1 MREWIER
8 RRSFRRYR
16 NKTPW
21 ATRFLS
27 PRPPRRPPLALPV
40 DLRPLTTSEL
50 IDRGFTL
57 YRAHFAGFLLL
68 ALLCQSAPL
77 LGQLFITGF
86 GLNPTKEQLL
96 DNPGRF
102 LNEFIAILVI
112 TFSAQLTVFA
122 FEVVITFYI
131 SDTYLG
137 RLPSVKESLRRFVG
151 RIGGTIWT
159 CVLNWVLI
167 GLSLIFPVVAAV
179 AIWFYALAYPP
190 VEFGPLVGLVAGGMV
205 LMVASVAPVLIV
217 FMRLM
222 VTVPA
227 LALEGLSGWR
237 SVRRSSALVRYDPG
251 LGIFYW
257 GEMRLSFLL
266 LPLFIIEMLIFL
278 LTSLPLTIHQI
289 GEIMRH
295 GSTGQMSPPPDSV
308 LILSQIL
315 TFLAGSLILPL
326 YSIATT
332 LFYYDIRIR
341 REGFD
346 LEFMNKRLGDR
357 K

>member
-1 MREWIER
+1 MADG
-8 RRSFRRYR
+8 
-16 NKTPW
+16 P
-21 ATRFLS
+21 LS
-27 PRPPRRPPLALPV
+27 PVAVPPALAPATPAGPV

-50 IDRGFTL
+50 IDRGFAL

-77 LGQLFITGF
+77 LSQILVTACK
-86 GLNPTKEQLL
+86 LNPTQNELL
-96 DNPGRF
+96 VYPATFFSKLG
-102 LNEFIAILVI
+102 LLMAIALV
-112 TFSAQLTVFA
+112 AQVIVFC
-122 FEVVITFYI
+122 FEVVITYYI
-131 SDTYLG
+131 ADAYLG
-137 RLPSVKESLRRFVG
+137 KIPSVKESFRKFTTCIFSSV
-151 RIGGTIWT
+151 WT
-159 CVLNWVLI
+159 CVLNRLLI
-167 GLSLIFPVVAAV
+167 GITFLFPMIAIVALYIYELLYPPLTFLPLLIFAGIA
-179 AIWFYALAYPP
+179 FL
-190 VEFGPLVGLVAGGMV
+190 LLVAS
-205 LMVASVAPVLIV
+205 LAPVLII

-227 LALEGLSGWR
+227 LALEGNSGWKAI
-237 SVRRSSALVRYDPG
+237 VRSSALVRFDPG
-251 LGIFYW
+251 LGVLYW

-266 LPLFIIEMLIFL
+266 LPLFIIELLIL
-278 LTSLPLTIHQI
+278 SLTSLPVTLHQAS
-289 GEIMRH
+289 ELMRH
-295 GSTGQMSPPPDSV
+295 GSGGQIAPPPDSI

-346 LEFMNKRLGDR
+346 LEFMAAQLGDR

>member
-1 MREWIER
+1 MAE
-8 RRSFRRYR
+8 SS
-16 NKTPW
+16 PSPA
-21 ATRFLS
+21 ATS
-27 PRPPRRPPLALPV
+27 PAPAAVAAPV

-77 LGQLFITGF
+77 LGQLLITAL
-86 GLNPTKEQLL
+86 GLNPTKEELL
-96 DNPGRF
+96 ADPVKF
-102 LNEFIAILVI
+102 LDGFAAILGI
-112 TFSAQLTVFA
+112 TFTGQLIVFA
-122 FEVVITFYI
+122 FEVVIAFYI
-131 SDTYLG
+131 ADAYLG
-137 RLPSVKESLRRFVG
+137 RMPSVKASLRKFTSRVG
-151 RIGGTIWT
+151 GSVWT
-159 CVLNWVLI
+159 CVLNWILI
-167 GLSLIFPVVAAV
+167 GLSLIFPAV
-179 AIWFYALAYPP
+179 AFVAVYLYAKINPP
-190 VEFGPLVGLVAGGMV
+190 MELLPLVGFCAVA
-205 LMVASVAPVLIV
+205 LLLLAASVAPVLIV

-227 LALEGLSGWR
+227 LALEGLSGWKA
-237 SVRRSSALVRYDPG
+237 VQRSSALVRFDPG
-251 LGIFYW
+251 LGVFYW

-266 LPLFIIEMLIFL
+266 LPLFVIELLIFL
-278 LTSLPLTIHQI
+278 LTSLPLTLHEI
-289 GEIMRH
+289 GEIMRN
-295 GSTGQMSPPPDSV
+295 GSMGQITPPPDSV

-346 LEFMNKRLGDR
+346 LEFMNQRLGER